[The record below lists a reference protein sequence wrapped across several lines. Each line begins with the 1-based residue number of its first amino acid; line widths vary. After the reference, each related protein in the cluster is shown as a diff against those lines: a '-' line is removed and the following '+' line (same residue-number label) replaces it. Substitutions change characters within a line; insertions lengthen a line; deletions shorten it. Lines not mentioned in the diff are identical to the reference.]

1 MNDDELLAKLKAA
14 DPARHAPEPN
24 PDRLLEATMTT
35 DTETRPDTTSTTRR
49 RWLPAVAA
57 GVLLVGG
64 GIAWGIAGNSG
75 DDNQPIAGAPT
86 ATVSTPGAP
95 TATAGTPG
103 STPTATAGTPAVLK
117 LTVGAAPNAK
127 CRAVEV
133 ADLRRMETAFAGT
146 ATAIKG
152 EQVTLHVDHW
162 YRGGDATTVQVQSDA
177 DAVTTLLGV
186 DFKVGGTYLITA
198 NDAQVTLCGESA
210 PTNPE
215 LLALYKTAFGG

>member
-1 MNDDELLAKLKAA
+1 MNDDELLAQLKAA

-24 PDRLLEATMTT
+24 LDRLLEATMTT
-35 DTETRPDTTSTTRR
+35 DTETRPTRNTYR

-57 GVLLVGG
+57 GVLLAAGGVGW
-64 GIAWGIAGNSG
+64 AVAGNSG
-75 DDNQPIAGAPT
+75 NDNQPVAGPPT
-86 ATVSTPGAP
+86 SAVSTP
-95 TATAGTPG
+95 
-103 STPTATAGTPAVLK
+103 SVLK

-133 ADLRRMETAFAGT
+133 ADLQGMETAFEGT

-162 YRGGDATTVQVQSDA
+162 YRGGEATTVEVQSDA

-198 NDAQVTLCGESA
+198 TNAQVSLCGESA

-215 LLALYKTAFGG
+215 LLSLYKQAFGG